1 MAGPRSAAPEDVV
14 GQFRSVIDPADPD
27 LCPWLDPGDN
37 GEKLSVEDFPSFLFW
52 RVANSIKSHLTGR
65 YLEPFDMTL
74 PEWRVLGLVA
84 RLSPAPFGELVAR
97 SSMDK
102 GQLSRTLRLI
112 ARRGFVRSVP
122 IPLERRT
129 RRARNA
135 ARMEVRITPK
145 GAALCQRIVPVA
157 RETQMLLLGMM
168 DDEEKRVMLR
178 VLRRLLVKLPD
189 IAPPEGKGAA

>member
-1 MAGPRSAAPEDVV
+1 MSASRSSPDDVV
-14 GQFRSVIDPADPD
+14 DQFRSVMDSPGASE
-27 LCPWLDPGDN
+27 CPWLDPGEN
-37 GEKLSVEDFPSFLFW
+37 GEKLNVEDFPSFLFW

-112 ARRGFVRSVP
+112 ARRGLVRSVP
-122 IPLERRT
+122 IPAERRA
-129 RRARNA
+129 RRSRNA

-168 DDEEKRVMLR
+168 TDEEKRVMLR
-178 VLRRLLVKLPD
+178 VLRRLLVKLPE
-189 IAPPEGKGAA
+189 IGPPVIR